1 VKTFVPGKIRGVI
14 VGPLAAYVDQRGSLL
29 ELFREDRLPGD
40 HAPVMATI
48 SWTHPGIVRGPHEH
62 RDQADLFAFVGPTP
76 FRLTLWDNR
85 PDSGTYG
92 NTLALDLGED
102 APASVLVPPGVV
114 HAYQNLGE
122 VPGFVLNFPD
132 RLYRGPNKQQPVDEI
147 RHENDPDS
155 PFRP

>member
-1 VKTFVPGKIRGVI
+1 MGVL
-14 VGPLAAYVDQRGSLL
+14 VTPLTAYVDQRGSLL
-29 ELFREDRLPGD
+29 ELVRTDALPGG
-40 HAPVMATI
+40 HTPAMATI

-62 RDQADLFAFVGPTP
+62 RDQADLFAFVGPTR

-85 PDSGTYG
+85 PDSGTCG
-92 NTLALDLGED
+92 NILTLDLGGD

-132 RLYRGPNKQQPVDEI
+132 QLYRGPQKQQPVDEI